1 MLDMKKLNIL
11 LGILLGLTLICCS
24 ADISTNNN
32 SQKKLTKITYSYL
45 DGQIRLVKN
54 FVYDSDNNLIEIND
68 ANGLV
73 SSSYTY
79 NNANSLSKIVD
90 YQYNDDQTNFEI
102 IKNISYN
109 SDSKIS
115 EIEELFNVY
124 NSKDGTLNYQN
135 YLIKKIT
142 YSDNN
147 ITIITDH
154 YGGRTVDLTLSNNLI
169 TAVKI
174 FRFGNLE
181 ADMVFT
187 YDDEGNCI
195 SGSGP
200 YQPGLYDTTDID
212 LNVTYGNQEKNP
224 FFNIFFEFNILYN
237 NNSFFN
243 LKEVLVNQQ
252 GTRYPER
259 IQWYQFENWNNK
271 EINDYSFD
279 RDGYIISNYTN
290 VHNTNTYA
298 EIINYTWE

>member
-79 NNANSLSKIVD
+79 NNANSLIKIVD

-154 YGGRTVDLTLSNNLI
+154 YGGRTVDLTLSSNLI

>member
-1 MLDMKKLNIL
+1 MKKIKTV
-11 LGILLGLTLICCS
+11 LGIILISTVLCCS
-24 ADISTNNN
+24 SDSAENSD
-32 SQKKLTKITYSYL
+32 SQKKLTNITYRNL
-45 DGQIRLVKN
+45 DGQIRLSQN
-54 FVYDSDNNLIEIND
+54 LVYDANDNLIEISD
-68 ANGLV
+68 ADGVVIN
-73 SSSYTY
+73 SYSY
-79 NNANSLSKIVD
+79 NASNLLIKVVD
-90 YQYNDDQTNFEI
+90 YQYNDDQTFFEI

-109 SDSKIS
+109 NENKIS
-115 EIEELFNVY
+115 AIEELFNVY
-124 NSKDGTLNYQN
+124 NAEDGSLNYQN
-135 YLIKKIT
+135 TSNRQVIYGADSIT
-142 YSDNN
+142 V
-147 ITIITDH
+147 ITDGF
-154 YGGRTVDLTLSNNLI
+154 GGRTVELTLSNDLI
-169 TAVKI
+169 TGVKI
-174 FRFGNLE
+174 FRYDALE
-181 ADMVFT
+181 SDLVFT